1 MVSIEQRDEPR
12 RKAET
17 VTYVVFGVLCI
28 IVTLLWL
35 WVAPANRPVDSER
48 FDQAMR
54 AFGEFFAVVAAP
66 LWFFT
71 TLNQLETFRSRV
83 AVLTLGLCLLIPLP
97 LFVGVS
103 PL

>member
-1 MVSIEQRDEPR
+1 VSEELRDESR
-12 RKAET
+12 RKVET
-17 VTYVVFGVLCI
+17 VTYVVFGVLYVL
-28 IVTLLWL
+28 VTLLWL

-97 LFVGVS
+97 LFVGVY

>member
-1 MVSIEQRDEPR
+1 
-12 RKAET
+12 
-17 VTYVVFGVLCI
+17 
-28 IVTLLWL
+28 
-35 WVAPANRPVDSER
+35 
-48 FDQAMR
+48 MR

>member
-1 MVSIEQRDEPR
+1 VSIEQRDEPR
-12 RKAET
+12 AKAET
-17 VTYVVFGVLCI
+17 ITVVAFGVLYI
-28 IVTLLWL
+28 IITLLWL

-71 TLNQLETFRSRV
+71 TLNQLERFRSRV

>member
-1 MVSIEQRDEPR
+1 MSEELRDESR
-12 RKAET
+12 RKVET
-17 VTYVVFGVLCI
+17 VSYVVFGVLYVL
-28 IVTLLWL
+28 VTFLWL

-71 TLNQLETFRSRV
+71 TLNQLESFRSRV
-83 AVLTLGLCLLIPLP
+83 AVLALGLCLLIPLP

>member
-1 MVSIEQRDEPR
+1 MSREQQDEPR
-12 RKAET
+12 ARAET
-17 VTYVVFGVLCI
+17 ITVVVFGALYVL
-28 IVTLLWL
+28 VTLVWL

-71 TLNQLETFRSRV
+71 TLNQIETFRSRV
-83 AVLTLGLCLLIPLP
+83 AALTLGLCLLIPLP

>member
-1 MVSIEQRDEPR
+1 MSEELRDESG
-12 RKAET
+12 RKVET
-17 VTYVVFGVLCI
+17 VTYVVFGVLYVL
-28 IVTLLWL
+28 VTLLWL

-71 TLNQLETFRSRV
+71 TLNQFESFRSRV
-83 AVLTLGLCLLIPLP
+83 AVLALGLCLLIPLP

>member
-1 MVSIEQRDEPR
+1 VEQQSDR
-12 RKAET
+12 RRPGET
-17 VTYVVFGVLCI
+17 VTVVIFGVLY
-28 IVTLLWL
+28 VLLTLLWL
-35 WVAPANRPVDSER
+35 WVAPANRPVDTPRLDE
-48 FDQAMR
+48 AIR

-71 TLNQLETFRSRV
+71 TLNQLETFRMRV
-83 AVLTLGLCLLIPLP
+83 LVLILGLCLLIPLP

>member
-1 MVSIEQRDEPR
+1 MSEELRDESR
-12 RKAET
+12 RKVET
-17 VTYVVFGVLCI
+17 VSYVVFGVLYVL
-28 IVTLLWL
+28 VTLLWL

-54 AFGEFFAVVAAP
+54 AFGEFFAAAAAP

-71 TLNQLETFRSRV
+71 TLNQLESFRSRV
-83 AVLTLGLCLLIPLP
+83 AVLALGLCLLIPLP

>member
-1 MVSIEQRDEPR
+1 MSEELRDESR
-12 RKAET
+12 RKVET
-17 VTYVVFGVLCI
+17 VSYVVFGVLYVL
-28 IVTLLWL
+28 VTLLWL

-71 TLNQLETFRSRV
+71 TLNQFESFRSRV
-83 AVLTLGLCLLIPLP
+83 AVLALGLCLLIPLP